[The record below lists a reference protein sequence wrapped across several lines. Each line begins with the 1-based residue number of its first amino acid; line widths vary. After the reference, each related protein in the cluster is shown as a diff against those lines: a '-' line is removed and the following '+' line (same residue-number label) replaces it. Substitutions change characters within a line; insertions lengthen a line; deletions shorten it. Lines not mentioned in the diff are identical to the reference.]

1 MILQELIK
9 VVQDNNLIETKFDI
23 EFLFS
28 DYVIKNESKPIN
40 VLIDEVLNWGY
51 NKDELTDFYLEHS
64 DFLIDSGNIDYV
76 IHCRIELNTS
86 IQTIT
91 TFEMYCFESK
101 NQLYYRVIGSGE
113 YSDCWDTS
121 GFYQILNRK
130 SNSNIISI
138 FKEECNNV
146 FTNNGE
152 FNNEDLIS
160 ENNSIVFYFP

>member
-9 VVQDNNLIETKFDI
+9 IVKDNNLIETVSDI
-23 EFLFS
+23 NFLFLNYQIE
-28 DYVIKNESKPIN
+28 DELQPIN
-40 VLIDEVLNWGY
+40 HLIDDVLNWGY
-51 NKDELTDFYLEHS
+51 ENDELEEFYLEHT
-64 DFLIDSGNIDYV
+64 DFLIESGKVDY
-76 IHCRIELNTS
+76 IISCTIELNTS
-86 IQTIT
+86 VRTIT

-101 NQLYYRVIGSGE
+101 NLLYYRVIGSGE